1 MSAGRLCMHRTSAMP
16 AMHVYLA
23 SCALAGSW
31 GPDAGRPTIRPKF
44 FFPQN
49 LIRPTRGR
57 QPLVLPG
64 GTTQDIT
71 GPTRRRTYVRGV
83 RLATCTST
91 TLCRLW
97 CTAKPAGVLLRPP
110 PPPSWHDV
118 HGRTNERRPRG
129 PRAHDD
135 DYMMCYIKKIIN
147 QLSWIGQ
154 R

>member
-1 MSAGRLCMHRTSAMP
+1 MKHTSTRSTRRWPEGQRIRRRYFCTRAAGNP
-16 AMHVYLA
+16 IHVSLEVVHA
-23 SCALAGSW
+23 PHQRHACHACLRRVARALAGSL

-71 GPTRRRTYVRGV
+71 GPTRRLTYVRGV

-91 TLCRLW
+91 TLCRL
-97 CTAKPAGVLLRPP
+97 
-110 PPPSWHDV
+110 
-118 HGRTNERRPRG
+118 
-129 PRAHDD
+129 
-135 DYMMCYIKKIIN
+135 
-147 QLSWIGQ
+147 
-154 R
+154 